1 MGSVL
6 LEGVGVSW
14 SEEMIHVEIITLIIR
29 IEPLSSDSAAG
40 LTILGNLVTTFSLR
54 SSVLTLCHRR

>member
-1 MGSVL
+1 MT
-6 LEGVGVSW
+6 
-14 SEEMIHVEIITLIIR
+14 HVEIITLIIR